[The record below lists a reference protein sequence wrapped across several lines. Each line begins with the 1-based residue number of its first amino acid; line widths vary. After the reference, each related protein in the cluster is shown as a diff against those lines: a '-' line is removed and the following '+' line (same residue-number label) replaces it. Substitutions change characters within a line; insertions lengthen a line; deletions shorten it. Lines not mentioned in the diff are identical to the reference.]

1 MFTEFRLPRTMPVE
15 NLNPFYE
22 QLKLQNK
29 QVMSS
34 VYKSLKKLIEAQ
46 ENIDKLNKEISHYL

>member
-1 MFTEFRLPRTMPVE
+1 MFTEFCLPRTKPTQKK
-15 NLNPFYE
+15 NPFYE

-46 ENIDKLNKEISHYL
+46 EHLHKLNQEISLYS

>member
-1 MFTEFRLPRTMPVE
+1 MEFCLPRTRPVE

-46 ENIDKLNKEISHYL
+46 ENIHKLNQEISLYS